1 MFQKIMELYSQISVP
16 ILLLILGGIGWL
28 YRHEKE
34 RRLQIEKQLSERKYD
49 VYIKLLTVFFDIL
62 KQVKKAQPTNA
73 SKLIDKMLDIKKELI
88 IFGNDN
94 VLFSFFRWEK
104 QSQTKSNLKALA
116 ELIIEVRKDMGNP
129 KTSIT
134 TKDFLK
140 SLVSTESDFKEL
152 QEQGYELD

>member
-1 MFQKIMELYSQISVP
+1 MELLAQIV
-16 ILLLILGGIGWL
+16 IQIILLILGGIGWL

-34 RRLQIEKQLSERKYD
+34 RRLQIEKQLSDRKYD

-62 KQVKKAQPTNA
+62 KQVKKAQPTNS

>member
-1 MFQKIMELYSQISVP
+1 MELYSQISVP